1 MENKELIQTGLQ
13 NVKRGLDRTLDTLTP
28 AELKWQPRSDAN
40 SIALILF
47 HMIRAEDSSIQS
59 MIQGKPQL
67 WESDKWYQKLN
78 KASTDSGS
86 HYTAEQV
93 AGFVIDFKE
102 SMAYGE
108 AVRKQTLGYF
118 EKIKP
123 EDFDK
128 KLNLPPMPPPPAGAP
143 PAPPRPA
150 FNFTVGTMLLM
161 LVTHLS
167 QHAGEISYLR
177 GLQRGMNK

>member
-1 MENKELIQTGLQ
+1 MENKELILNGLQ
-13 NVKRGLDRTLDTLTP
+13 NVKRGLDRTLSTLTP
-28 AELKWQPRSDAN
+28 EELNWHPRSDAN
-40 SIALILF
+40 SIAIILF
-47 HMIRAEDSSIQS
+47 HMIRAEDSTQS
-59 MIQGKPQL
+59 MVQSKPQL
-67 WESDKWYQKLN
+67 WETEKWYQKLN

-86 HYTAEQV
+86 RYTAEQV
-93 AGFVIDFKE
+93 AGFSIDVKE
-102 SMAYGE
+102 LMAYAE
-108 AVRKQTLGYF
+108 ALRKQTLEYLD
-118 EKIKP
+118 KIRP

-177 GLQRGMNK
+177 GLYRGLNK